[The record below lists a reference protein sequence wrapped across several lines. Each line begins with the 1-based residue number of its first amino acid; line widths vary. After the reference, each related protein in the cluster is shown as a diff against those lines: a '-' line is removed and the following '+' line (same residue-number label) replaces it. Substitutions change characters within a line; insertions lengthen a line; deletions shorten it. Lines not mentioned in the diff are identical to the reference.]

1 MDRTESQTERL
12 WRGFRKDLRGYLARR
27 LPTSDDADDM
37 LQDVFHRIHRSVD
50 RLTEVE
56 NVEGWMYGIARRSVA
71 DFYRDRRRRAEQDAS
86 LPGPDEVADSAGA
99 SHVGVSTF
107 LGPHDVHE
115 EVLSWLR
122 PMIDDLPEMYAVP
135 LRMAD
140 VEGRSQQEVAD
151 VLGLSLSGAKSR
163 IQRARV
169 LLGESLGRC
178 CEVEFGAEGRAVE
191 FRRLQTAEDECSAEG
206 CG

>member
-1 MDRTESQTERL
+1 
-12 WRGFRKDLRGYLARR
+12 
-27 LPTSDDADDM
+27 
-37 LQDVFHRIHRSVD
+37 
-50 RLTEVE
+50 
-56 NVEGWMYGIARRSVA
+56 MYGIARRSVA
-71 DFYRDRRRRAEQDAS
+71 DFYRDRRRRAEQDAT
-86 LPGPDEVADSAGA
+86 LLGPDEVADSAGA

-107 LGPHDVHE
+107 VGPHDVHE

-151 VLGLSLSGAKSR
+151 VLSLSLSGAKSR

-169 LLGESLGRC
+169 LLGESLRRC